1 MNAAP
6 IEQAGGGLIVADADL
21 SPAWIRDTLL
31 PVLLDPELVAA
42 MSAAAAGMGNADAD
56 RRLAAVVL
64 DIMGGGGG
72 QPAWR
77 RR

>member
-42 MSAAAAGMGNADAD
+42 MSAAAAGMGHADAD
-56 RRLAAVVL
+56 RRLAAAVL
-64 DIMGGGGG
+64 DIMDGRGGG

-77 RR
+77 R